1 MTGLAVKNLSK
12 GFGSLAVL
20 KNIELEIAEGEF
32 LILVGPSGCGK
43 STLLSL
49 IAGLE
54 RPDAGEIHIAGK
66 RSEHLSPQER
76 DIAMVFQSYALYPN
90 MTVAQNLGFGLEMRK
105 VPRPEREAMVARVAE
120 MLQLTPLLSRRPGQ
134 LSGGQRQ
141 RVAMGRAL
149 ARQPKV
155 FLFDEPLS
163 NLDAKLRVEMRAEIK
178 LLHQRLKTTAV
189 YVTHDQVEAMTL
201 GHKIAVMKDGEIQQ
215 FGTPDEIYQRPANLF
230 VAGFMGAPAINILR
244 ARIVVEEGVP
254 LLRLA
259 QEGSRLR
266 LPLANARL
274 AAWAGREVLLGL
286 RPEHIV
292 NARGEAVPE
301 GGLRFRAPVELVEPT
316 GADTYVVA
324 SLDGQRLTC
333 RVQPSCPAVVGE
345 PMWLDVLPHEPSLFD
360 PSTGLRLG

>member
-1 MTGLAVKNLSK
+1 MTGLVIKNLSK

-20 KNIELEIAEGEF
+20 KNINLEIAEGEF

-54 RPDAGEIHIAGK
+54 SADAGEIHIAG
-66 RSEHLSPQER
+66 RRVDGLSPQER

-105 VPRPEREAMVARVAE
+105 VPRAEREATVARVAE
-120 MLQLTPLLSRRPGQ
+120 MLQLQGLLARRPGQ

-149 ARQPKV
+149 ARSPKV

-178 LLHQRLKTTAV
+178 LLHQRLGTTAV

-215 FGTPDEIYQRPANLF
+215 FGTPDEIYRRPANLF
-230 VAGFMGAPAINILR
+230 VAGFMGAPALNVLR
-244 ARIVVEEGVP
+244 ARIEVEQGQP

-259 QEGSRLR
+259 QEGSLLG
-266 LPLANARL
+266 LPLDNPRL

-286 RPEHIV
+286 RPEHIG
-292 NARGEAVPE
+292 NAQGEAPPA
-301 GGLRFRAPVELVEPT
+301 GGLRFRAPVLLVEPT
-316 GADTYVVA
+316 GADSYVSVM
-324 SLDGQRLTC
+324 LDGQRLCCRIQPTC
-333 RVQPSCPAVVGE
+333 VATPGE
-345 PMWLDVLPHEPSLFD
+345 PLWLDILAHEPSLFD
-360 PSTGLRLG
+360 PASGLRLG